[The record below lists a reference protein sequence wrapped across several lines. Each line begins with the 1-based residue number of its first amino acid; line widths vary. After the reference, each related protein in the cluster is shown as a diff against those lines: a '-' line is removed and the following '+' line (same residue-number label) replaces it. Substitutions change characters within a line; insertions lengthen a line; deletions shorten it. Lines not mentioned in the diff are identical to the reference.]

1 MYFIYWRII
10 PIWKFNSLIS
20 QNPLGL
26 FPTRLTIHQTI
37 RIGKLKN
44 YTQHTDEALI
54 AYLKEGDVRAFEEI
68 YNRHWDKLYSVAYHQ
83 LGSKEE
89 AEQLVQEVFEK
100 LWKRRTEL
108 TINHLGVYLVV
119 SIKNLAVNFIKAQIT
134 FRKYQ
139 EYLIFQEIQQN
150 YQGQDI
156 VNYNDLAQAVENVM
170 KQLPEKTA
178 EIFRLSR
185 FENQSNKDIAAQLHL
200 TEKAVEYHIT
210 KSLKFFKTHLKHYH
224 SDN

>member
-1 MYFIYWRII
+1 M
-10 PIWKFNSLIS
+10 
-20 QNPLGL
+20 
-26 FPTRLTIHQTI
+26 
-37 RIGKLKN
+37 KN
-44 YTQHTDEALI
+44 YKIHTDEHLI
-54 AYLKEGDVRAFEEI
+54 DCLKQSDGRAFEEI
-68 YNRHWDKLYSVAYHQ
+68 YNRYWDKMYGVAYHQ

-89 AEQLVQEVFEK
+89 AEQLVQDVYEK
-100 LWKRRTEL
+100 LWKRRFEL
-108 TINHLGVYLVV
+108 NINYLGVYLVV
-119 SIKNLAVNFIKAQIT
+119 AVKNLATNFIKSQIT

-156 VNYNDLAQAVENVM
+156 VNYNDLSQAVENVM

-185 FENQSNKDIAAQLHL
+185 FENQSNKAIADKLNL

-210 KSLKFFKTHLKHYH
+210 KSLKFFKTHLKHY
-224 SDN
+224 NN

>member
-1 MYFIYWRII
+1 ME
-10 PIWKFNSLIS
+10 
-20 QNPLGL
+20 
-26 FPTRLTIHQTI
+26 
-37 RIGKLKN
+37 KN
-44 YTQHTDEALI
+44 YKAHTDEYLI
-54 AYLKEGDVRAFEEI
+54 YRLKESDVQAFEEI
-68 YNRHWDKLYSVAYHQ
+68 YNRYWDKLFGVAYHQ

-89 AEQLVQEVFEK
+89 AEQLVQDVYEK
-100 LWKRRTEL
+100 LWKRRFEMN
-108 TINHLGVYLVV
+108 IKHLGVYLVV
-119 SIKNLAVNFIKAQIT
+119 SVKNLAVNFIKSQIT

-156 VNYNDLAQAVENVM
+156 VNYNDLSQAVENVM

-185 FENQSNKDIAAQLHL
+185 FENQTNKDIASKLNL

-224 SDN
+224 SSN